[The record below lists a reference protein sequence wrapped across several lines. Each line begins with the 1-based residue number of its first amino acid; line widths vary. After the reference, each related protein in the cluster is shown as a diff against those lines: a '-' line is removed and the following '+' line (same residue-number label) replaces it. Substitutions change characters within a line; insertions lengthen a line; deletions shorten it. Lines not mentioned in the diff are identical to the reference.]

1 MKGDSINRKTVK
13 IIILVLIFCSSCN
26 KSNNIEKKENQDV
39 IQKIDDIL
47 NTSLNNKTLNLLD
60 RDIDVQNVKSQL
72 DGVTTTFL
80 SKTNTLIFPDRAKNN
95 FYGYYT
101 LIKKDKGGN
110 PTNIVGNM
118 VIYDSINPYKYE
130 KNTDEFVEITLK
142 DKGISLYDNKLEVGM
157 KLSDLIKELGSDY
170 KINDKTLT
178 YRNNRK
184 KAFFKIEDSL
194 ITKIKIG
201 IYKDGIDENSLLK
214 KVNW

>member
-1 MKGDSINRKTVK
+1 MKK
-13 IIILVLIFCSSCN
+13 IFWILLVCVLISCN
-26 KSNNIEKKENQDV
+26 KSNNTEKKESQVV
-39 IQKIDDIL
+39 IQKNNETL
-47 NTSLNNKTLNLLD
+47 NTSSNKKSSLLD
-60 RDIDVQNVKSQL
+60 EDIDVKNIKSQL

-80 SKTNTLIFPDRAKNN
+80 SKTSVSIFPDRGKNN

-101 LIKKDKGGN
+101 LIKNDKGGT

-170 KINDKTLT
+170 KISDKTLT

-184 KAFFKIEDSL
+184 MAFFKIEDSL

-201 IYKDGIDENSLLK
+201 IYKDDIDENDLLK